1 MLAYSGGLD
10 TSVAIRWLQE
20 ELGYDVIT
28 LTADL
33 GESKDVDAVATRALR
48 TGALSAHVADA
59 RRVFVDAFC
68 FPTLAAGA
76 LYEGVYPLATALAR
90 PLIAKLLVDV
100 AREEGASAVAHG
112 CTGKGNDQVRFDV
125 AVGALAPELRVVA
138 PVRDW
143 DMGRPDEFDV
153 RGAARHRGPGHH
165 GIAVLDRRQPLGP
178 QHRDRRARGSVDRTP
193 RRRVRSGRRHDHAPG
208 VVVEIGFERG
218 VPVSLDGRRL
228 EGDLLVAEL
237 NATAGARGI
246 GRIDHVENR
255 LVGIK
260 SREIYEAP
268 AAVTLH
274 AAHHALES
282 LTITRDVARFQRI
295 VADEWARLVYD
306 GLWFSALRT
315 ALDAFVQE
323 TQVHVTGTVRMR
335 LQDGV
340 AQVVGRR
347 AERSLYSNNL
357 ATYDRAG
364 DTFDHA
370 AARGFIELFGLPLRT
385 QTRVQ
390 GALEDTAP
398 LHVERR
404 TQRRGDA

>member
-1 MLAYSGGLD
+1 
-10 TSVAIRWLQE
+10 
-20 ELGYDVIT
+20 
-28 LTADL
+28 
-33 GESKDVDAVATRALR
+33 
-48 TGALSAHVADA
+48 
-59 RRVFVDAFC
+59 
-68 FPTLAAGA
+68 
-76 LYEGVYPLATALAR
+76 
-90 PLIAKLLVDV
+90 
-100 AREEGASAVAHG
+100 
-112 CTGKGNDQVRFDV
+112 
-125 AVGALAPELRVVA
+125 
-138 PVRDW
+138 
-143 DMGRPDEFDV
+143 MGRPQELDY
-153 RGAARHRGPGHH
+153 AAQH
-165 GIAVLDRRQPLGP
+165 GIEVPVTKASPY
-178 QHRDRRARGSVDRTP
+178 SVDANLWG
-193 RRRVRSGRRHDHAPG
+193 RSIETGVLEDPWIEPPDDVYEWTAHDHAPG
-208 VVVEIGFERG
+208 VVVEIDFERG
-218 VPVSLDGRRL
+218 VPVSIDGRRIP
-228 EGDLLVAEL
+228 GDQLVAEL
-237 NATAGARGI
+237 NMTAGARGI

-295 VADEWARLVYD
+295 VGDEWARLVYD

-323 TQVHVTGTVRMR
+323 TQVHVTGEVRMR
-335 LQDGV
+335 LDHGV

-347 AERSLYSNNL
+347 AERSLYSNDL
-357 ATYDRAG
+357 ATYDRVS

-404 TQRRGDA
+404 TQRRGDS